1 MNQKDTCIQTDTGM
15 YTMETTVRYSACGA
29 DRRTRL
35 SDILDYLQDT
45 CTFQAEEL
53 GVGLD
58 FMQAHQ
64 TAWVLNSWQAD
75 VVRYPVF
82 GETIRILT
90 WPYDFHGFFGFRTF
104 RIEDADGTG
113 IVFANSVWVFM
124 DLQKNKPARIV
135 PEVAAAYQTLPR
147 LDMEYMDRK
156 IPDVEADLSEEKEP
170 FPVPRYF
177 IDTNRHMNNAKYILL
192 AEEFFPSDFQPVRIR
207 TEYRKPA
214 VYGETLYPVVARRP
228 QCLSVRLNGAD
239 GKPYTMME
247 FYTNIAEESNTYE
260 RSHL

>member
-1 MNQKDTCIQTDTGM
+1 MQYRKAVMNQKDTCIQTDTGM

-90 WPYDFHGFFGFRTF
+90 WPYDFHGFFGFRNF

-124 DLQKNKPARIV
+124 DLQKNRPGLSLRWRRLIRRCRGLTWSIWIAKYRTWKQICQKKKNLFRFRGTLSIRIV
-135 PEVAAAYQTLPR
+135 T
-147 LDMEYMDRK
+147 
-156 IPDVEADLSEEKEP
+156 
-170 FPVPRYF
+170 
-177 IDTNRHMNNAKYILL
+177 
-192 AEEFFPSDFQPVRIR
+192 
-207 TEYRKPA
+207 
-214 VYGETLYPVVARRP
+214 
-228 QCLSVRLNGAD
+228 
-239 GKPYTMME
+239 
-247 FYTNIAEESNTYE
+247 
-260 RSHL
+260 